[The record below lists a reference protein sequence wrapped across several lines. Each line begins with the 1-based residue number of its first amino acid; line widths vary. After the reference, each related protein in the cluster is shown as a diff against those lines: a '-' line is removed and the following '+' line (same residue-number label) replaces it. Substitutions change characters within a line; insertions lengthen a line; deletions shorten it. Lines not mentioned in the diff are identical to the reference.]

1 MKCEELYQSMMRK
14 VQCYHEINQQ
24 KAAWSLINS
33 LTGRKVRERESIDS
47 LLLRPLQNDF
57 KGGGII

>member
-14 VQCYHEINQQ
+14 VQCYDEINQQ

-33 LTGRKVRERESIDS
+33 LTGRKVRERVSIDS
-47 LLLRPLQNDF
+47 LLLRSLQNDF